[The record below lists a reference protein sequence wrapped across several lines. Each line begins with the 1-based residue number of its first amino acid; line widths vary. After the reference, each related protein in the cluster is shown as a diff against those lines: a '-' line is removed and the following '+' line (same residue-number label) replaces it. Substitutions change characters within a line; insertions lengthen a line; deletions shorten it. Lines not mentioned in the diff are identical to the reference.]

1 MLQDHSLIEFL
12 NSPHPGPELTFGT
25 ATTMSLAASSQA
37 LFARPTSARYLK
49 NGTQV
54 FWMTLIGT
62 FMGELGMNLLAV
74 ILAHATGTDNV
85 TDIMIATGCFGRDYR
100 RCFHR

>member
-12 NSPHPGPELTFGT
+12 NSPHPGPELAFGYGNHHGRW
-25 ATTMSLAASSQA
+25 AALSRGA
-37 LFARPTSARYLK
+37 ICTPDYARYLK

-62 FMGELGMNLLAV
+62 FVGELGMNLLAV

-85 TDIMIATGCFGRDYR
+85 TDIMMATSAFWA
-100 RCFHR
+100 